1 MMNPFLIDISI
12 KDEYS
17 IEDYIEIQKQLDSK
31 NIDELVT
38 ELYNTSSPPIYFYN
52 LPDFKIRCTRGI
64 KQKIIDINNPQL
76 PIQMLYKIGDGGN
89 YKNCIVCCTPF
100 FNDNETSRLNA
111 SQKIRESL
119 EITGYNGFF
128 YLFNGGFP
136 NPTGIEMKYIG
147 VPYCFKIFMMLEA
160 KKKGFENIIWI
171 DSACIALNNPEKL
184 FHILE
189 KKYVLFNI
197 CYNNQYT
204 QMVFSRTRELLN
216 ELNQNDIQDAYYLNT
231 IVFGLNVCAEPITK
245 IIDEYY
251 EMVKIGLPF
260 LSIFPEE
267 IVLSSIF
274 NKSEYKYLLNDY
286 EHTNN
291 VLQIHENNMNKEDAI
306 NNGYY
311 FYHMHYNKNK

>member
-1 MMNPFLIDISI
+1 MNPFLIDISFV
-12 KDEYS
+12 ENT
-17 IEDYIEIQKQLDSK
+17 IEDYIHIQTQLDSK
-31 NIDELVT
+31 NIDDLVT
-38 ELYNTSSPPIYFYN
+38 ELYNTSSPPIFFYD
-52 LPDFKIRCTRGI
+52 LPDFKTRCTRGI
-64 KQKIIDINNPQL
+64 KQKIIDISNPQL
-76 PIQMLYKIGDGGN
+76 PIQNLYKIGDGGN
-89 YKNCIVCCTPF
+89 HKNCIVCCTPF
-100 FNDNETSRLNA
+100 FNDNESSRLSA

-119 EITGYNGFF
+119 EISGYNGFF

-171 DSACIALNNPEKL
+171 DSACISLNNPEKL
-184 FHILE
+184 FNILE

-216 ELNQNDIQDAYYLNT
+216 KLNKNNIEEAYYLNT
-231 IVFGLNVCAEPITK
+231 IVFGLNVSAEPITK
-245 IIDEYY
+245 IIEEYY
-251 EMVKIGLPF
+251 EMVNIGLPF

-267 IVLSSIF
+267 IVLSSLF

-286 EHTNN
+286 ENANN
-291 VLQIHENNMNKEDAI
+291 LLQIHENNMNKEDAI
-306 NNGYY
+306 NSGYF
-311 FYHMHYNKNK
+311 FYHTHYNKKQK